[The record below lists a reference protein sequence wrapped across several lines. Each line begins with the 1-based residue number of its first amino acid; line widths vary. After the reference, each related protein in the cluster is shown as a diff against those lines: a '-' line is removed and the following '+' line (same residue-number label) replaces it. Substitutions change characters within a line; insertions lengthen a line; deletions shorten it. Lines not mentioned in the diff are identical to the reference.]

1 MRKEGEY
8 MATNVTWHYEFG
20 LALDEA
26 AFNLISAGLFIS
38 RPELFSYSTDI
49 TVKPADP
56 GPPPVPAHVLTVYA
70 VADKPFSFSLYPVA
84 GLPTLPEDSLM
95 VQGDI
100 SFTLT
105 DSILGTITR
114 VGITFQATASVSLSN
129 SVGTL
134 KVLSFALTDIRG
146 EQPNLAALTRTSA
159 MQSNV
164 ATITEAPLSDDGALG
179 RTFKALVN
187 YLEELYLN
195 MALEKA
201 VTQFPVPPLN
211 QLTGFGALGT
221 LPVDVL
227 AIRNKAF
234 YSDIGNDLGAP
245 AAFPDPSATPVDLR
259 IGVSQT
265 GLRRVVNALLP
276 LPVPLEVGGVNNTL
290 HLTSNLSIPEIDLK
304 LNAGST
310 EVPVSVHLAGLMNL
324 HVKIPIPVFGG
335 NLEFDVPLPIDPLT
349 QYAGKV
355 IPAVQVDDPSTSG
368 AQVRLLLTPETGF
381 LQEWYALVVTDY
393 RDYLAKAFRNAAHNA
408 ANQLIGNKFCDVP
421 ILGWIVCGL
430 IDVTADV
437 VGYLTGAVLDFF
449 ISSFLTA
456 IVNTIGRII
465 LAFLQAPNFNVFHI
479 NQADLMKL
487 MGISV
492 KSAQIEVLDNGRD
505 ADLQADLWFQDQGLP
520 VPIPPQPIQPLPP
533 PQPEPTPPYPGATT
547 LPEYAAPAFLPTL
560 ALQNPTWTDGQTQTF
575 TLTTQTSHSTATGTV
590 SVSFSHTAGRW
601 QVRNTIS
608 DSGGN
613 KLTDSWAQY
622 DETSFQ
628 PVRSDQAA
636 YYPTGVVRQTVDFSI
651 TPGQIVASV
660 GLDGQP
666 SDQNSTL
673 LRDAIPVDFDEFW
686 VHRFAAA
693 PMTGSEAGKF
703 GRAGLVSPRSAI
715 NWVREIPVT
724 VSAADGTLDW
734 GPAGG
739 PSVPAE
745 VWVLSGS
752 DEQCQIQAWIAK
764 DGRGL
769 LKLQSTVPDGNSVL
783 IRQ

>member
-1 MRKEGEY
+1 

-20 LALDEA
+20 VALDEA
-26 AFNLISAGLFIS
+26 GFNLISAGLFIS

-49 TVKPADP
+49 TVKPAEP

-100 SFTLT
+100 SFSLT

-114 VGITFQATASVSLSN
+114 VGITFQSTASISLSN
-129 SVGTL
+129 GLGTL
-134 KVLSFALTDIRG
+134 KVLSFTLTDIRG
-146 EQPNLAALTRTSA
+146 EQPGLAALARPMTAQLTA
-159 MQSNV
+159 AALTV
-164 ATITEAPLSDDGALG
+164 APASDDDALG

-187 YLEELYLN
+187 YLEELYLSV
-195 MALEKA
+195 ALEKA

-234 YSDIGNDLGAP
+234 YADIGNDLGTP
-245 AAFPDPSATPVDLR
+245 AAFPGSPATPVDLR
-259 IGVSQT
+259 VGVSQT

-276 LPVPLEVGGVNNTL
+276 LPVPLEVGGVSNTL

-310 EVPVSVHLAGLMNL
+310 EIPVAVHLSGLINL

-335 NLEFDVPLPIDPLT
+335 NLEFDVPIPIDPLT

-355 IPAVQVDDPSTSG
+355 IPTLQLDDPSTSG
-368 AQVRLLLTPETGF
+368 AQVKLLLAPETGF
-381 LQEWYALVVTDY
+381 LQDWYALIVTDY
-393 RDYLAKAFRNAAHNA
+393 RDYLANAFRNAAHNA
-408 ANQLIGNKFCDVP
+408 ANQLIGNQFCNIP
-421 ILGWIVCGL
+421 ILGWIVCGV
-430 IDVTADV
+430 IDVTAEV
-437 VGYLTGAVLDFF
+437 IGYLTGAVLDFF
-449 ISSFLTA
+449 ISSFLTV

-465 LAFLQAPNFNVFHI
+465 LAFLQAPTFNVFHI

-520 VPIPPQPIQPLPP
+520 VPTPPQPIQPLPP
-533 PQPEPTPPYPGATT
+533 PQPEPTPPYPGAST
-547 LPEYAAPAFLPTL
+547 LPEYDASAFVPMLVL
-560 ALQNPTWTDGQTQTF
+560 ANPTWTDGQMQTF
-575 TLTTQTSHSTATGTV
+575 ALTTQTSHSTATGTA
-590 SVSFSHTAGRW
+590 SISFSHTAGRW

-608 DSGGN
+608 NSGGN
-613 KLTDSWAQY
+613 KITDSWAQY
-622 DETSFQ
+622 DDTSFQ

-636 YYPTGVVRQTVDFSI
+636 YYATGVVRQTVDFSV
-651 TPGQIVASV
+651 TPGQIAASV

-666 SDQNSTL
+666 SDQHSTL
-673 LRDAIPVDFDEFW
+673 LREAIPVDFDEFW
-686 VHRFAAA
+686 AYRLAAS
-693 PMTGSEAGKF
+693 PLSGSVAGKF
-703 GRAGLVSPRSAI
+703 GRPGLVSPRTAI

-724 VSAADGTLDW
+724 VSIAEGTLDW
-734 GPAGG
+734 APAGD
-739 PSVPAE
+739 PSVPTP
-745 VWVLSGS
+745 VWMLSGS
-752 DEQCQIQAWIAK
+752 DEQCQTQAWIAK

-769 LKLQSTVPDGNSVL
+769 LKLQSTVADGNSVL